1 MKRMTWDQ
9 MVETYPDMWV
19 AIANPVMDGDHPDV
33 IEGDVVDAVSDEEI
47 GDFEEEHI
55 NDDLTYRRT
64 TESGWNGMFYADFSI
79 TTV

>member
-33 IEGDVVDAVSDEEI
+33 IEGVLQVQKEE
-47 GDFEEEHI
+47 G
-55 NDDLTYRRT
+55 
-64 TESGWNGMFYADFSI
+64 
-79 TTV
+79 